1 MGPDPATAY
10 GETVSWCRSGHT
22 GREGS
27 QAWSRESAT
36 PRTGG
41 STSPTRWSGRDRST
55 SSCAPGWVTHLDL
68 SWQIP
73 PLARFLERL
82 AAFCRLI
89 LFDKQGTGLSDR
101 LDPDTLPTLPQR
113 MDDVRAVLDAVG
125 SERAALFGTLGGGA
139 MCGLFASAHPQ
150 RCSGLIL
157 YGTFAKL
164 EPDTGLLSRLADSQ
178 EAALERIEREW
189 VPREWA
195 SRLGPQSPRRRGPE
209 DRIPSTHPISGEPRL
224 SAIVDEARL
233 SDRLG
238 GSAVGHPHPD
248 PRSAPR
254 RRPRRARTPSPKARP
269 RDRRSA
275 PTLSC
280 QESTTSCG
288 PAIKTLSSAKSNR
301 F

>member
-1 MGPDPATAY
+1 MEQRIRYAKNGRLNVAYQVVGEGPIDL
-10 GETVSWCRSGHT
+10 VL
-22 GREGS
+22 
-27 QAWSRESAT
+27 
-36 PRTGG
+36 
-41 STSPTRWSGRDRST
+41 
-55 SSCAPGWVTHLDL
+55 APGWVTHLDL

-113 MDDVRAVLDAVG
+113 MNDVRAVLDAVG

-139 MCGLFASAHPQ
+139 MCGLFASAYPQ

-189 VPREWA
+189 GTEGVGVA
-195 SRLGPQSPRRRGPE
+195 FGPPVS
-209 DRIPSTHPISGEPRL
+209 
-224 SAIVDEARL
+224 
-233 SDRLG
+233 
-238 GSAVGHPHPD
+238 
-248 PRSAPR
+248 
-254 RRPRRARTPSPKARP
+254 
-269 RDRRSA
+269 
-275 PTLSC
+275 
-280 QESTTSCG
+280 STTR
-288 PAIKTLSSAKSNR
+288 T
-301 F
+301 